1 MEREEI
7 IQSYKYHL
15 DAIIALIEKQDAKIS
30 QLEARIAELE
40 ACNVQLEA
48 CNVQLEAHNAKLEAR
63 IAELE
68 AQLNQNSR
76 NSSRPPSM
84 DEFRRPKSQRKKG
97 CRSPGGQKGHKG
109 NTLTPVEN
117 PDEIIVHTVHTCTE
131 CGTSLESV
139 TPENVESRQVG
150 DIPQPVVLFTEHRVE
165 SKRCPQCNQLNRA
178 EFPPDVRFPVQYGPH
193 LKALM
198 VYLCVFQLLPY
209 DRVSEFFQDLFGRSI
224 SKATLVKAVSEC
236 AQNLE
241 EVEQRI
247 RELLAGARVL
257 HVDET
262 GMRVVGTRQWL
273 HVASTDLLTFYAHHR
288 KRGSKAMDAME
299 ILPRFR
305 GVMVHDFWSPYF
317 RYISRHAICNAHIIR
332 ELKGISENYG
342 QKWSDRMHD
351 LIYEIKEAVDTARLT
366 ASSLSYQQMTVFE
379 ERYSQIIAAGME
391 ENPSMP
397 LSEPIA
403 KRGRKKQS
411 KAKNLLDR
419 CQKYRNEILLFMN
432 DFTIPFSNNQA
443 ERDIRMVKLQQKI
456 SGTFRSE
463 DGAANFCRVRG
474 YISTVKKYDIPV
486 LNSLVRTFKGEPFFP
501 PVAHRSH

>member
-7 IQSYKYHL
+7 LKLCKYHPDL
-15 DAIIALIEKQDAKIS
+15 IVALIEQQESRINQQEARIAH
-30 QLEARIAELE
+30 LEARIAELE
-40 ACNVQLEA
+40 AR
-48 CNVQLEAHNAKLEAR
+48 K
-63 IAELE
+63 
-68 AQLNQNSR
+68 NQNSR
-76 NSSRPPSM
+76 NSSRPPST
-84 DEFRRPKSQRKKG
+84 DQYSRPQSQRKKG
-97 CRSPGGQKGHKG
+97 TRSPGGQKGHKG

-117 PDEIIVHTVHTCTE
+117 PDEIVVHTVHSCTE
-131 CGTSLESV
+131 CGASLDSV

-150 DIPQPVVLFTEHRVE
+150 DTKLRITFTEHRAE
-165 SKRCPQCNQLNRA
+165 CKRCPHCSQLNRA
-178 EFPPDVRFPVQYGPH
+178 EFPPDVRYPVQYGPH

-209 DRVSEFFQDLFGRSI
+209 DRVSELFQDLFGRSV

-236 AQNLE
+236 SQNLT
-241 EVEQRI
+241 EVEERI

-262 GMRVVGTRQWL
+262 GMRVVGIRQWL
-273 HVASTDLLTFYAHHR
+273 HVASTELLTLYAHHR
-288 KRGSKAMDAME
+288 KRGSKAMDAMM
-299 ILPRFR
+299 ILPRFK

-351 LIYEIKEAVDTARLT
+351 LIYEIKEAVDTARIT
-366 ASSLSYQQMTVFE
+366 ASSLSHQQIAAFE
-379 ERYSQIIAAGME
+379 ERYSQIIEAGME

-474 YISTVKKYDIPV
+474 YISTVKKHDIPV
-486 LNSLVRTFKGEPFFP
+486 LASLVGTFNKEPFFP
-501 PVAHRSH
+501 SSAHRSD